1 MRLTPIIAA
10 ISLVALAAIPAS
22 AQDTSNAGTRM
33 ASAAERSGDRADD
46 QADLAEQWRDGEKMV
61 AEGNRLV
68 RRSERRMTGFSQ
80 DASKYQARAD
90 RAIADGRKA
99 EASLAEGRRMIEAG
113 GRLKAQ
119 AEARFPRVP
128 AA

>member
-1 MRLTPIIAA
+1 MRLTPIIA
-10 ISLVALAAIPAS
+10 SLSLFALTPIPAT
-22 AQDTSNAGTRM
+22 AQDAGTRM
-33 ASAAERSGDRADD
+33 ASEAERADDRADD
-46 QADLAEQWRDGEKMV
+46 KADLADQWKDGDRMV
-61 AEGNRLV
+61 AEGTRLV
-68 RRSERRMTGFSQ
+68 RRSERRMTSFAS

-90 RAIADGRKA
+90 RAKADGVKA

-119 AEARFPRVP
+119 AEARFPLVP